1 MGGRQEY
8 QYSMPRIQTYKHQPT
23 AELPSILESFSILR
37 WSVACGAAE
46 SFRPPTR
53 QNNSS
58 DTPWPFASPTHRF
71 LQADYPYDN
80 SYLQADLGWV
90 SKKILSLSLR
100 CALSVPSFSNPVPAH
115 RPATLLQL
123 W

>member
-90 SKKILSLSLR
+90 SKKITLPVFALR
-100 CALSVPSFSNPVPAH
+100 TLRAL
-115 RPATLLQL
+115 LL
-123 W
+123 